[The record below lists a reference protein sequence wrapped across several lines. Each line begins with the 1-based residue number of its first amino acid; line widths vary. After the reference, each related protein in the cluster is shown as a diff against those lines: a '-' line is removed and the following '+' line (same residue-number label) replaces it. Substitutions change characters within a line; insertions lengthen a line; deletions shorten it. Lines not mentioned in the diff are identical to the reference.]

1 MSNTLNIV
9 YNLRGK
15 NDTKWHHVAHH
26 GWLTPPKYGSH
37 GIVGCF
43 FTNENYYLGF
53 TIYYLRFLQL
63 PIGSYVNI
71 I

>member
-26 GWLTPPKYGSH
+26 GWLNPPKYGSH
-37 GIVGCF
+37 GMVGI
-43 FTNENYYLGF
+43 LRIIIWGF
-53 TIYYLRFLQL
+53 IINTIYYLCFLQL
-63 PIGSYVNI
+63 PTRPDVNI